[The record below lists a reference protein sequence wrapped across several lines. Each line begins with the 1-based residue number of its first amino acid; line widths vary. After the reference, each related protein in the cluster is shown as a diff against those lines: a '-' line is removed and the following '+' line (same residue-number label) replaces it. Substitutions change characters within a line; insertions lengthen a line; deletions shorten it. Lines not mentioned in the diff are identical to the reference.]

1 MSREQPKIYSTSR
14 FIGLLKAKELSS
26 VAARGGVEV
35 VGSSGKLRGGVLP
48 MLPMKAAGEMSRQ
61 PLLAPRLPSGREI
74 AAHGGLVPGNL
85 AFFSR
90 GGSSQVAPFY
100 DERDG
105 RCRGSTFPAA
115 GHGRHSLSC
124 AAQAAACGCGR
135 NRAIRPF
142 RSQRQ
147 LRDERL

>member
-35 VGSSGKLRGGVLP
+35 VGSSGKLPGGVLP
-48 MLPMKAAGEMSRQ
+48 MLPIEGGWGDVTATTSRAAI
-61 PLLAPRLPSGREI
+61 ADGREI

-100 DERDG
+100 QRARRALSGLDIPS
-105 RCRGSTFPAA
+105 CR
-115 GHGRHSLSC
+115 SC
-124 AAQAAACGCGR
+124 AA
-135 NRAIRPF
+135 F
-142 RSQRQ
+142 SQ
-147 LRDERL
+147 LRSTSRRLQLWP

>member
-1 MSREQPKIYSTSR
+1 MLPIEGGWGDVTATTSR
-14 FIGLLKAKELSS
+14 
-26 VAARGGVEV
+26 AAIAERW
-35 VGSSGKLRGGVLP
+35 
-48 MLPMKAAGEMSRQ
+48 
-61 PLLAPRLPSGREI
+61 EI
-74 AAHGGLVPGNL
+74 AAHGGLVPRNL

-100 DERDG
+100 QRARRALSGLDIPS
-105 RCRGSTFPAA
+105 CRSWAA
-115 GHGRHSLSC
+115 FSQLRG
-124 AAQAAACGCGR
+124 QAAACSCGR